1 MLDEKMRIRARPETK
16 TLNLKELMG
25 VLRSKDAKLWKNS
38 EWMFDGEFRFLDGQP
53 NDCNK
58 IAFASFPRAG
68 NTFLRKY
75 CELLTGVQTGGD
87 NTLHVNV
94 ILQLQGL
101 KGEDIVDDTCWIVKT
116 HSPYI
121 MPESPKFTCNK
132 MFCIVRNPLDCIL
145 SWLNLLSTA
154 NHNSKAPFCFAKEYP
169 EWWEWWV
176 KDCCFHLNNWFKVVM
191 KDARMREV
199 PIIFIRFEDLV
210 KDPEPELNN
219 LMRFFTHL
227 DNLEGTNAQR
237 RIKEVIAKGKSATQT
252 YVLKDTTT

>member
-1 MLDEKMRIRARPETK
+1 
-16 TLNLKELMG
+16 
-25 VLRSKDAKLWKNS
+25 
-38 EWMFDGEFRFLDGQP
+38 
-53 NDCNK
+53 
-58 IAFASFPRAG
+58 
-68 NTFLRKY
+68 
-75 CELLTGVQTGGD
+75 VQTGGD